1 MMKLKGL
8 LGEASIA
15 ASLRVSS
22 KDQAFEHIARAISKL
37 HGVDEKRLF
46 EGLRE
51 REQLGSTGVGN
62 GIAIPHAK
70 LASVD
75 RILGFFA
82 RLEKPIEFDA
92 IDEEPVDLLFVLIAP
107 ENAGAD
113 HLRALAHVAR
123 MLRDADMAE
132 KLRATTDPA
141 AIYTLL
147 SEAERSQAA

>member
-15 ASLRVSS
+15 ASLRAGS
-22 KDQAFEHIARAISKL
+22 KDQAFEQIARAISKL

-51 REQLGSTGVGN
+51 REQLGSTGVGS

-70 LASVD
+70 LAGVD

-132 KLRATTDPA
+132 KLRATTDPV